1 MSRLVDAWGVLLGKA
16 TRTNVPANVRAPAN
30 RNDVRGRNLD
40 PITAA
45 VISGNYDTS
54 ARKPLSANTQ
64 GTRTP
69 DMNTPQTPS
78 WSLNTPNATLIN
90 ENWFGPGVPLRP
102 VAPPEVA
109 GRRFDFPVNTNVN
122 IRPRSNE
129 SVSFDDLRAL
139 ADNYDLMR
147 LVIETRK
154 EQVESYDWE
163 IVAREDIKG
172 KGPSDLVIQQANDF
186 FMYPDKENV
195 WNTWLRMMLED
206 LFVIDGVALYPRKTR
221 GGDPYAI
228 ELIDAATIKRVLDP
242 TGRTPMAPDPAYQ
255 QVLHG
260 LPAVD
265 YTNEELLYFMRNPRT
280 NRVYGYSP
288 VEQVIMTVN
297 IAMRRQLHQ
306 LQFYCYSDDTEVMT
320 RNGWKR
326 FADCAVDDEF
336 ATRQIGTGVFEW
348 QAAYDT
354 FRKHYTGEMLHFT
367 GKSLDLLVTP
377 NHRMLVNCLPKAI
390 IDPELSVNNEY
401 VISAEQMA
409 EFGTTNTGI
418 PQTSIWAGAEIGEQA
433 FRDTDTRSKDIV
445 MSGDDYCAFMGMYL
459 AEGNLRNK
467 EHGIAISQPPD
478 ERGAH
483 EEYKQLLERIFGSVY
498 FGGHQFEVSSK
509 PLSKHLSSFG
519 KSWQKFIPDLIR
531 EATPRQLEIFWR
543 YYYLGDGRAA
553 GDNGVQTQCA
563 FTVSRRL
570 ADHLTEIGQKM
581 GYAITVWTRQ
591 SGTAKIGERTINS
604 REGYMVSFSRRAAT
618 KGWTAEWVDY
628 DAPVACVCVPN
639 KFLYVRRNGKT
650 CWSGNTEGS
659 VPEAFSG
666 VPENWNMD
674 QISKFQQYWDT
685 MMEGNTAQRRKVKF
699 IPMDAAKMQFPKQ
712 DVLKDLFDEW
722 LARIICFAFS
732 ISPTALVKETN
743 RATAT
748 SAQETALKEGL
759 VPLLN
764 WLKRLFDRLLKEVYG
779 TPNLEFKWAMQKD
792 LDPLT
797 QAQVDQIY
805 VITKVCTPDE
815 VRERLGL
822 DPLTQEQQEL
832 LNPSP
837 APTTL
842 NPGQSLVDPTSGEI
856 TTTAPGQTLPADTG
870 ANANV
875 KKPPSAKPNVKQP
888 PSDKPKAAA
897 AKVEA

>member
-163 IVAREDIKG
+163 IVAKKDIKG
-172 KGPSDLVIQQANDF
+172 KGPSDLIIQQANDF

-221 GGDPYAI
+221 GGEPYSI

-306 LQFYCYSDDTEVMT
+306 LQFY
-320 RNGWKR
+320 
-326 FADCAVDDEF
+326 
-336 ATRQIGTGVFEW
+336 
-348 QAAYDT
+348 
-354 FRKHYTGEMLHFT
+354 
-367 GKSLDLLVTP
+367 
-377 NHRMLVNCLPKAI
+377 
-390 IDPELSVNNEY
+390 
-401 VISAEQMA
+401 
-409 EFGTTNTGI
+409 
-418 PQTSIWAGAEIGEQA
+418 
-433 FRDTDTRSKDIV
+433 
-445 MSGDDYCAFMGMYL
+445 
-459 AEGNLRNK
+459 
-467 EHGIAISQPPD
+467 
-478 ERGAH
+478 
-483 EEYKQLLERIFGSVY
+483 
-498 FGGHQFEVSSK
+498 
-509 PLSKHLSSFG
+509 
-519 KSWQKFIPDLIR
+519 
-531 EATPRQLEIFWR
+531 
-543 YYYLGDGRAA
+543 
-553 GDNGVQTQCA
+553 
-563 FTVSRRL
+563 
-570 ADHLTEIGQKM
+570 
-581 GYAITVWTRQ
+581 
-591 SGTAKIGERTINS
+591 
-604 REGYMVSFSRRAAT
+604 
-618 KGWTAEWVDY
+618 
-628 DAPVACVCVPN
+628 
-639 KFLYVRRNGKT
+639 
-650 CWSGNTEGS
+650 TEGS

-674 QISKFQQYWDT
+674 QIAKFQQYWDT

-743 RATAT
+743 RATAN